1 MSLRC
6 VGLAQPRVFTSQK
19 TDANGCAAACVGR
32 CCICGV
38 LAQGLLNAA
47 SMKTCARV
55 ALLFFVVGCQ
65 PGLPANEPDARAVAA
80 DGAAGA
86 LPLPPGPAHV
96 DVEACEFA
104 SNASS
109 PHLQLWNQAWRMC
122 VNLSVTP
129 LCDASRM
136 ICQSVPYRINRA
148 VWVLGEGRKHNST
161 TERNLTWLHS
171 HHNWTD
177 RIVLQDG
184 LHTVEL
190 EDRTFIDE
198 QGQRVKWL
206 MTIKQG
212 ASVLASGIEMLEYE
226 VSP

>member
-1 MSLRC
+1 MRR
-6 VGLAQPRVFTSQK
+6 P
-19 TDANGCAAACVGR
+19 
-32 CCICGV
+32 
-38 LAQGLLNAA
+38 
-47 SMKTCARV
+47 M
-55 ALLFFVVGCQ
+55 
-65 PGLPANEPDARAVAA
+65 
-80 DGAAGA
+80 
-86 LPLPPGPAHV
+86 PLPPGPARV

-109 PHLQLWNQAWRMC
+109 PHVQRW
-122 VNLSVTP
+122 
-129 LCDASRM
+129 
-136 ICQSVPYRINRA
+136 NRA
-148 VWVLGEGRKHNST
+148 
-161 TERNLTWLHS
+161 WLHS

-212 ASVLASGIEMLEYE
+212 ASVLASGIEMQEYE